1 MSPALT
7 HTHYVLQNGGDSKSF
22 SAKQSNTPK
31 RKHELGNAQ
40 ILDRRPGQVFVH
52 YIGTD
57 KRLDEW
63 VPADTVRATT
73 PPRDSL
79 SPVCDAAPSRRVN
92 GTSARKRRRSL
103 SLANAHDQDALDT
116 TQPSA
121 ALPTMA
127 STRRNFDKVN
137 FGPWQI
143 KTW

>member
-1 MSPALT
+1 MSPAV
-7 HTHYVLQNGGDSKSF
+7 THYVSQSGADSKSF
-22 SAKQSNTPK
+22 SVNNRSFRAKTW
-31 RKHELGNAQ
+31 LGKAQ

-63 VPADTVRATT
+63 VPADTVRAKT

-79 SPVCDAAPSRRVN
+79 SPGHDATPSRRVN
-92 GTSARKRRRSL
+92 GTSTRKRRRSP
-103 SLANAHDQDALDT
+103 SLANAHVPDALDT
-116 TQPSA
+116 TQPPA
-121 ALPTMA
+121 TLPTMA
-127 STRRNFDKVN
+127 SARRNFDKVN